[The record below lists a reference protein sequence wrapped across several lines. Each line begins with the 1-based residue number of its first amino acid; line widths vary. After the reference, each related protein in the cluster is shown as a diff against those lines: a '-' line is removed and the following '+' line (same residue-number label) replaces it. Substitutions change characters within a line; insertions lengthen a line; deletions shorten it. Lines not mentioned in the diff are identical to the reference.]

1 MLSKFFHEH
10 NQCARAYKSLYDRI
24 KSLKEEG
31 KELEA
36 RNVVV
41 RFLTPE
47 QFEDLKKVTNT
58 HKGRLNEP
66 HELNSI
72 VSISFET
79 ISLQYVLFDRRNLD
93 FSIIL
98 PGITVYPYNE
108 TQDGKAPE
116 PMPAWHPMVFPLC
129 YPLIFYTGKPF
140 FKKKELGDGKSKS
153 DDEVRYNSLA
163 IQFLVVRMNALN
175 FSLRRKLIGNLKI
188 RTTRMRKKMTRR
200 RSLKETEITDLSMI
214 LLCEFPNVQ

>member
-1 MLSKFFHEH
+1 MLSKFFHE
-10 NQCARAYKSLYDRI
+10 NNMCARAYKSLYDRI

-31 KELEA
+31 KELDA
-36 RNVVV
+36 RNIVV

-72 VSISFET
+72 VSISFQT

-108 TQDGKAPE
+108 TKDGKAPE

-153 DDEVRYNSLA
+153 DDEVRYNSLTVQ
-163 IQFLVVRMNALN
+163 IFRMNALN
-175 FSLRRKLIGNLKI
+175 FSLRRKLSSNLKI
-188 RTTRMRKKMTRR
+188 MTTRMRKKMTRR
-200 RSLKETEITDLSMI
+200 SLLKETEITDLSTT
-214 LLCEFPNVQ
+214 LLYEFPNVQ